1 MSQSNG
7 IWTLYSAKNLEF
19 RYFVSSIPIF
29 ALLLR
34 FWSWRAHIMNKK
46 TLQKYICRTFR
57 NMFAELLKIYS
68 LCLRK
73 YVCWCCSGRRLR
85 SGTEGNNIYA
95 ERPALTA
102 SHKPLARSTFSTDRS
117 FHRTGFFWSRLIFE
131 EDGSKIIED
140 PLLTFADAGNLVEV
154 VLRVVVEVGSVPLVF

>member
-1 MSQSNG
+1 
-7 IWTLYSAKNLEF
+7 
-19 RYFVSSIPIF
+19 
-29 ALLLR
+29 
-34 FWSWRAHIMNKK
+34 MNKK
-46 TLQKYICRTFR
+46 ILQKYICRTFR

-95 ERPALTA
+95 ERSALTA

-117 FHRTGFFWSRLIFE
+117 FHRTVFFWSRLIFE
-131 EDGSKIIED
+131 EGGSKVIED

-154 VLRVVVEVGSVPLVF
+154 VLGVVVEVGSVPLVFQLWHQRWFQFSEVKLMQTLWSGHERWWCRLCDGK